1 MLPPSLGAWKTN
13 GHKCQHDGKSKC
25 DPCHQPIV
33 GGRCIKPAQQI
44 EQHWWRRSA
53 QRKKVSTHLKTLD
66 QTIVDPSCL
75 PRCRSEIAQGR
86 KIEVKNGSVD
96 LPDEVPVMPLPGA
109 VLFPHALLPL
119 YIFENRYRDMLEH
132 ALQRDR
138 MFSVTLIKPS
148 CPEWHAP
155 EDFFHFAT
163 VGLIRACVGR
173 GDGTSNLV
181 LQGLHRVRFSSF
193 QQETPFPIARIDII
207 QSRNDTATVETEA
220 LGEKVLELYRKLKR
234 AERRL
239 PPKVDRY
246 LAQLGDLEMLADL
259 IASTFVEDPLR
270 RQNMLEESSLNQ
282 RLRLLITYLQDEI
295 GSTAI

>member
-1 MLPPSLGAWKTN
+1 VRKYRRKVWGMLASRRRAHFTSCNAVDPAIALRPLRVKDYLVI
-13 GHKCQHDGKSKC
+13 DGS
-25 DPCHQPIV
+25 V
-33 GGRCIKPAQQI
+33 TLPAQ
-44 EQHWWRRSA
+44 
-53 QRKKVSTHLKTLD
+53 
-66 QTIVDPSCL
+66 
-75 PRCRSEIAQGR
+75 
-86 KIEVKNGSVD
+86 
-96 LPDEVPVMPLPGA
+96 VPVMPLPGA

-119 YIFENRYRDMLEH
+119 YIFETRYREMLEH

-193 QQETPFPIARIDII
+193 RQETPFPIARIDII
-207 QSRNDTATVETEA
+207 ESRNDTATVETEA

-259 IASTFVEDPLR
+259 VASTFVDDPLR
-270 RQNMLEESSLNQ
+270 RQRMLEESSLNQ

-295 GSTAI
+295 GSATI

>member
-1 MLPPSLGAWKTN
+1 
-13 GHKCQHDGKSKC
+13 
-25 DPCHQPIV
+25 
-33 GGRCIKPAQQI
+33 
-44 EQHWWRRSA
+44 
-53 QRKKVSTHLKTLD
+53 
-66 QTIVDPSCL
+66 
-75 PRCRSEIAQGR
+75 
-86 KIEVKNGSVD
+86 VKNGSVD

-119 YIFENRYRDMLEH
+119 YIFEPRYRKMLEH

-138 MFSVTLIKPS
+138 MFSVTLIKSS

-173 GDGTSNLV
+173 DDGTSNLV

-193 QQETPFPIARIDII
+193 RQETPFPIARIDII
-207 QSRNDTATVETEA
+207 ESRNNTATVETEA

-259 IASTFVEDPLR
+259 VASTFVDDPLR
-270 RQNMLEESSLNQ
+270 RQRMLEESSLNQ

-295 GSTAI
+295 GSATI